1 LAALEQAEPHARTD
15 FSKPLNHFQ
24 ELLHRR
30 GIVLMFSDFYE
41 DPATIVRTIEPLRY
55 HGNEVVLFHVL
66 DPKEIR
72 PELRGPAILV
82 DLETNQR
89 LEVIPE
95 YARTDYTR
103 KIDDHI
109 EQLRNRTRG
118 AGMDYHLLVTDQ
130 PLDTTLREY
139 LAIRQGER

>member
-1 LAALEQAEPHARTD
+1 LQ
-15 FSKPLNHFQ
+15 HFQ

-30 GIVLMFSDFYE
+30 GIVIIVSDFYE
-41 DPATIVRTIEPLRY
+41 APQSIVRTIEPLRF

-66 DPKEIR
+66 DPMEIK

-82 DLETNQR
+82 DLETDRR

-95 YARTDYTR
+95 YARKEYR
-103 KIDDHI
+103 KKIDSHI
-109 EQLRNRTRG
+109 DQLRSLTQG

-130 PLDTTLREY
+130 PLDAALREY
-139 LAIRQGER
+139 LAIRQGGR

>member
-1 LAALEQAEPHARTD
+1 
-15 FSKPLNHFQ
+15 
-24 ELLHRR
+24 
-30 GIVLMFSDFYE
+30 
-41 DPATIVRTIEPLRY
+41 
-55 HGNEVVLFHVL
+55 VVLFHVL

-72 PELRGPAILV
+72 PDLRGPAILI
-82 DLETNQR
+82 DLETEQH

-95 YARTDYTR
+95 YARTDYIK
-103 KIDDHI
+103 KIDNHI
-109 EQLRNRTRG
+109 EQLRTRTRG